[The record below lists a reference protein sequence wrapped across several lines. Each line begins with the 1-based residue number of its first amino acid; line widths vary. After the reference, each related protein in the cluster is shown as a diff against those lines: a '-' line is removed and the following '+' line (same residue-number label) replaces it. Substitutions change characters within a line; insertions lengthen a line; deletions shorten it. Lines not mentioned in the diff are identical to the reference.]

1 MSVSRV
7 RPALQAIADQSDL
20 VLVVGSRNSSNS
32 LRLVE
37 LAQRHGVPSY
47 LIDDPDEIRPE
58 WLDGVEVVG
67 VTAGASAPPRLV
79 DAVIAS
85 LGKFGPVRMV
95 EREITRE
102 NIRFTLPPVVRR
114 S

>member
-1 MSVSRV
+1 
-7 RPALQAIADQSDL
+7 
-20 VLVVGSRNSSNS
+20 VLVVGSKNSSNS

-37 LAQRHGVPSY
+37 LAQRHGIPSY
-47 LIDDPDEIRPE
+47 LIDDPGDIRAA

-67 VTAGASAPPRLV
+67 VTAGASAPARLV
-79 DAVIAS
+79 DAVIAA
-85 LGKFGPVRMV
+85 LAELGPVRVV

-102 NIRFTLPPVVRR
+102 NIRFTLPPAVRR